1 MTTAPAHKTVLVVD
15 DSPLMRR
22 LITEVVEADPDLH
35 VVDVAENG
43 RVALQK
49 VREHRPDCVLLD
61 IEMPELSGL
70 DTMRRLR
77 LRSSAKIV
85 ILSHLGVDGSQV
97 RAQAFRLGAAAVID
111 KPTASVSADLRTT
124 RGAIIQQTLRR
135 VLGLPAVAMPDEP
148 LPADGALVTASI
160 LTVNVRQ
167 FASLCERVEVSEL
180 VDLLNEQ
187 LATID
192 DVARAH
198 GAIIDSHV
206 GGATLLAFG
215 VPKRTADHAARAIAA
230 ANDLLDALDR
240 RRALRRDAEAPVL
253 ETGVTIVTGV
263 VLAGEFGPAA
273 ARRYRT
279 MSGALD
285 VAARIGGASEAYGVE
300 LIACGRTL
308 GALATSPPAR
318 RLDVV
323 QLELAGEP
331 LELHELLTV
340 RSALDAR
347 ALDAYARGMMHYE
360 AGQFA
365 AAIKAFGDVLE
376 RTPADAA
383 ATRMVG
389 RCRALL
395 AAPPAVWRG
404 VWPVEGPGG

>member
-22 LITEVVEADPDLH
+22 LISEVVDADPDLR
-35 VVDVAENG
+35 VIDVAENG

-49 VREHRPDCVLLD
+49 VRQHQPDCVLLD

-111 KPTASVSADLRTT
+111 KPTASVSVDLRTT

-148 LPADGALVTASI
+148 LPPDGALVTASI
-160 LTVNVRQ
+160 LAVNVAQ
-167 FASLCERVEVSEL
+167 LPSLCERVEATDL
-180 VDLLNEQ
+180 VELLNEQ
-187 LATID
+187 LETIHE
-192 DVARAH
+192 VAHAH
-198 GAIIDSHV
+198 GGLIDTHV
-206 GGATLLAFG
+206 GGATLVAFG
-215 VPKRTADHAARAIAA
+215 VPRRRADHAARAIAA
-230 ANDLLDALDR
+230 ATDLLDALAR
-240 RRALRRDAEAPVL
+240 RGTARREVEAPVL
-253 ETGVTIVTGV
+253 ETGVTIVTGL
-263 VLAGEFGPAA
+263 VLAGEFGPAT

-279 MSGALD
+279 ISGALD
-285 VAARIGGASEAYGVE
+285 LAARIAGSSEAYGVE

-308 GALATSPPAR
+308 AALAAAPPSR
-318 RLDVV
+318 RLDLV
-323 QLELAGEP
+323 QLELTGEP
-331 LELHELLTV
+331 LELHELFTA
-340 RSALDAR
+340 RSALDAA
-347 ALDAYARGMMHYE
+347 ALAAHARGMMHYD

-365 AAIKAFGDVLE
+365 SAVKAFGDALE
-376 RTPADAA
+376 HAPADGA
-383 ATRMVG
+383 ATRMIA
-389 RCRALL
+389 RCRTLV

-404 VWPVEGPGG
+404 VWPVEGAGR

>member
-1 MTTAPAHKTVLVVD
+1 MVTSPAQKTILVVD

-22 LITEVVEADPDLH
+22 LITEVVESDPDLR

-49 VREHRPDCVLLD
+49 VRQHQPDCVLLD

-77 LRSSAKIV
+77 LRSPAKIV

-111 KPTASVSADLRTT
+111 KPTAAVSPDLRTS

-135 VLGLPAVAMPDEP
+135 VLGLPAVPVSDEP
-148 LPADGALVTASI
+148 LPASGALVTASI
-160 LTVNVRQ
+160 VSVNVLQ
-167 FASLCERVEVSEL
+167 FASLCERVEVAEL

-187 LATID
+187 FEIID
-192 DVARAH
+192 EVIRAH
-198 GAIIDSHV
+198 GGIIDTHV
-206 GGATLLAFG
+206 GGATLAAFG
-215 VPKRTADHAARAIAA
+215 VPQRRADHAGCAVAA
-230 ANDLLDALDR
+230 ACEVLDILAE
-240 RRALRRDAEAPVL
+240 RRAVRRDVGAPVL
-253 ETGVTIVTGV
+253 DTGVAIVTGL
-263 VLAGEFGPAA
+263 VLAGELGPAA

-285 VAARIGGASEAYGVE
+285 LAARLGRSVDAYGVE

-308 GALATSPPAR
+308 GTLAASARSR
-318 RLDVV
+318 RLDAV
-323 QLELAGEP
+323 QLELGGES
-331 LELHELLTV
+331 LELYELLTA
-340 RSALDAR
+340 RSELDAA

-360 AGQFA
+360 AGQFGS
-365 AAIKAFGDVLE
+365 AIKAFGDALE
-376 RTPADAA
+376 RTPADRAA
-383 ATRMVG
+383 ARMVA
-389 RCRALL
+389 RCRTLL

-404 VWPVEGPGG
+404 VWPVDGAEG